1 MNTRRL
7 KLRDY
12 YLEFLVGTFFCIA
25 VGILSYFTII
35 LGQSSFSNDSYQVNV
50 IFEDIASL
58 EKGSNVLLRGMVVG
72 SVSALRMKNEGVV
85 ATLNIDNQ
93 IVLLSGS
100 TIKVES
106 SSVLGGTAVFITQ
119 GPIGASTISK
129 TELLKGSA
137 THNILNEAASILADL
152 KAQGLFEK
160 ITKVANDVESITA
173 SIKSGKGT
181 LGKLIKED
189 SLYTELKS
197 LVASVDKAGTDVSNA
212 AIEVKE
218 SITEVKQDLKVT
230 IENLETFSKT
240 ISCKDSTIAKLF
252 SDHGSLYEKLDKT
265 MVELT
270 QASTKLNSG
279 EGTLA
284 KLINDPA
291 LYTEAQ
297 SMLTDVRAAVQEVS
311 GVLQDIRES
320 SAISTFGS
328 FVFGAL

>member
-7 KLRDY
+7 KLKDY
-12 YLEFLVGTFFCIA
+12 YLEFIVGTFFCIA
-25 VGILSYFTII
+25 VGILSYFTMI
-35 LGQSSFSNDSYQVNV
+35 LGQSSFTEDSYPVQV
-50 IFEDIASL
+50 IFDDVASL

-72 SVSALRMKNEGVV
+72 SVSELVMETEGVV
-85 ATLNIDNQ
+85 VTLNVANNVVILD
-93 IVLLSGS
+93 GY

-119 GPIGASTISK
+119 GTKGGSPIAK

-137 THNILNEAASILADL
+137 TRNILNEAATILAEL
-152 KAQGLFEK
+152 KEKGLFEK
-160 ITKVANDVESITA
+160 ITKVANDVESMTA

-181 LGKLIKED
+181 LGKLINED
-189 SLYTELKS
+189 SLYDEVKA
-197 LVASVDKAGTDVSNA
+197 LVASVDKAGTDVSSA
-212 AIEVKE
+212 AIEVKKTIVE
-218 SITEVKQDLKVT
+218 AKKDLKKT
-230 IENLETFSKT
+230 MANLEAFTNT
-240 ISCKDSTIAKLF
+240 MANEDSTIAKLF
-252 SDHGSLYEKLDKT
+252 SDKGALYGKLDKT
-265 MVELT
+265 MSELT
-270 QASTKLNSG
+270 TASAKLNSG

>member
-12 YLEFLVGTFFCIA
+12 YLEFIVGTFFCVA
-25 VGILSYFTII
+25 VGVLSYFTMI
-35 LGQSSFSNDSYQVNV
+35 LGQSSFSDNSYKIQV
-50 IFEDIASL
+50 IFDDVASL

-72 SVSALRMKNEGVV
+72 SVGTLEMQPEGVV
-85 ATLNIDNQ
+85 VTLNIDNKVV
-93 IVLLSGS
+93 ILAGHV
-100 TIKVES
+100 IKVES

-119 GPIGASTISK
+119 GVVGGTISPK
-129 TELLKGSA
+129 DKLFKGTA
-137 THNILNEAASILADL
+137 THNLLNEAATILTEL
-152 KAQGLFEK
+152 KENGLFEK
-160 ITKVANDVESITA
+160 ITQVANDVQSMTESIKA
-173 SIKSGKGT
+173 GKGT
-181 LGKLIKED
+181 LGKLINDE
-189 SLYTELKS
+189 SLYGEVKS
-197 LVASVDKAGTDVSNA
+197 LVASVDKAGLDVSSA
-212 AIEVKE
+212 AIEVKD
-218 SITEVKQDLKVT
+218 SIAEVKEDLKKT
-230 IENLETFSKT
+230 ITNLEAFTERLSG
-240 ISCKDSTIAKLF
+240 KDSTIAKLF
-252 SDHGSLYEKLDKT
+252 SDKGVLYNKLDKT
-265 MVELT
+265 MTELMN
-270 QASTKLNSG
+270 ASAKLNSG

>member
-12 YLEFLVGTFFCIA
+12 YLEFVVGTFFCIA
-25 VGILSYFTII
+25 VGILSYFTMI
-35 LGQSSFSNDSYQVNV
+35 LGQSSFGDDSYQVQV
-50 IFEDIASL
+50 IFDDVASL

-72 SVSALRMKNEGVV
+72 SVSELVMRTEGVV
-85 ATLNIDNQ
+85 ATLNIDNKVV
-93 IVLLSGS
+93 ILKGYA
-100 TIKVES
+100 IKVES

-119 GPIGASTISK
+119 GTIGALPASK
-129 TELLKGSA
+129 TELLKGTA

-152 KAQGLFEK
+152 KKQGLFEK
-160 ITKVANDVESITA
+160 IAKVANDVEALTS
-173 SIKSGKGT
+173 SIKAGKGT
-181 LGKLIKED
+181 LGKLIQED
-189 SLYTELKS
+189 SLYSEVKS
-197 LVASVDKAGTDVSNA
+197 LVASVDKAGIDVSNA
-212 AIEVKE
+212 AIEVKTT
-218 SITEVKQDLKVT
+218 IAEVKKDLKIT
-230 IENLETFSKT
+230 IANLEIFTKT
-240 ISCKDSTIAKLF
+240 ISNKDSTIAKLF
-252 SDHGSLYEKLDKT
+252 SDKGALYEKLDKT
-265 MVELT
+265 MAELAS
-270 QASTKLNSG
+270 ASTKLNSG